1 MIFDVGLLFYHS
13 GSVYGFT
20 AGEFQ
25 SLASITATSG
35 SLVINLGNAR
45 DLGRGS
51 GEAVPK
57 IAVLVGTGIT
67 SACTGLRVNAQFQ
80 GSTDSTNWTTYI
92 ESGALATSSF
102 IAGQYV
108 LPQDV
113 PRIPSGA
120 ALPLYYRMNLELS
133 GQGSTAISSGSLMGG
148 IVIDRAEN
156 NGGDYPSGF
165 TVA

>member
-13 GSVYGFT
+13 GSVYAFT
-20 AGEFQ
+20 AGEFA
-25 SLASITATSG
+25 SLVGVTASTG
-35 SLVINLGNAR
+35 STVINLGNPR

-57 IAVLVGTGIT
+57 IAVIISTGLT
-67 SACTGLRVNAQFQ
+67 SACTGLLVNAQFQ

-92 ESGALATSSF
+92 ESGALSTASF
-102 IAGQYV
+102 AAGQYV

-120 ALPLYYRMNLELS
+120 ALPTYYRMNLALT
-133 GQGSTAISSGSLMGG
+133 GQGTTALSSGSLMGG

-156 NGGDYPSGF
+156 NGGDYASGF

>member
-13 GSVYGFT
+13 GSVYAFT

-25 SLASITATSG
+25 SLAAVTASTASA
-35 SLVINLGNAR
+35 VINLGNAR

-51 GEAVPK
+51 GEAIPK
-57 IAVLVGTGIT
+57 IAVIISTGIT
-67 SACTGLRVNAQFQ
+67 SACTGLRINAQFQ

-92 ESGALATSSF
+92 ESGALTTASF
-102 IAGQYV
+102 AAGQYV

-113 PRIPSGA
+113 PRVPSGVS
-120 ALPLYYRMNLELS
+120 LPTYYRMNLALTGNVAE
-133 GQGSTAISSGSLMGG
+133 TISSGSLMGG

-156 NGGDYPSGF
+156 NSGDYAAGYS
-165 TVA
+165 VS